1 MSKLI
6 LITNPGSA
14 SRKYALYDHETFLAS
29 LHFEYEDG
37 AVACTLKDADGQ
49 KKSISVKIKDLSQ
62 TVAHLGDI
70 LRQEGYI
77 SDKNK
82 LFAVVARIVAP
93 SDYLAENHIVDDEFM
108 ANLEIAKKRAPL
120 HIPVVAAEIEHFRAK
135 FPDTTIIA
143 VSDSAFHWQKPELMK
158 YYAFDTEIA
167 DKYDIKRYGFHGLSV
182 ASVVDTMQS
191 NDILPEK
198 LVVAHIGSGSS
209 VSAVLGGRAMDNS
222 MGYTPLEGL
231 MMSTRAGSMDV
242 AAALALKRELKLDD
256 TELETYLNKK
266 SGLLG
271 VSGISDDMRV
281 IIQKRDEGDP
291 KATFAH
297 ALYVHRLQT
306 TIGQMAATLGGID
319 GLVFTATI
327 GERSAEIRHFVS
339 QKLAYLGFFLDE
351 KLNEVPV
358 FEGRYALISRPDS
371 KPIYI
376 IQTDET
382 AEMVKQA
389 LSLLPSEED

>member
-182 ASVVDTMQS
+182 ASVVDAMQS

-351 KLNEVPV
+351 KLNEAPV
-358 FEGRYALISRPDS
+358 FERRYALISRPDS

>member
-1 MSKLI
+1 M
-6 LITNPGSA
+6 
-14 SRKYALYDHETFLAS
+14 AS
-29 LHFEYEDG
+29 LHFEYENG
-37 AVACTLKDADGQ
+37 AVACTLKDASGE
-49 KKSISVKIKDLSQ
+49 KKSIPVKIDDLSQ
-62 TVAHLGDI
+62 TVSCLGDI
-70 LRQEGYI
+70 LRSEGYI
-77 SDKNK
+77 NEKNT
-82 LFAVVARIVAP
+82 LSAIVARVAAP

-108 ANLEIAKKRAPL
+108 KNLEIAKHRAIL
-120 HIPVVAAEIEHFRAK
+120 HVPVVASEIEHFRAK
-135 FPDTTIIA
+135 FPETTIVSI
-143 VSDSAFHWQKPELMK
+143 SDSAFHWQKPDLMK
-158 YYAFDTEIA
+158 YYAFDTEVA
-167 DKYDIKRYGFHGLSV
+167 DKYGIKRYGYHGLSV
-182 ASVVDTMQS
+182 ASVVDAMQE

-209 VSAVLGGRAMDNS
+209 VSAVLDGRAMDNS

-242 AAALALKRELKLDD
+242 AAALAIKRELKLDD
-256 TELETYLNKK
+256 VELEIYLNKK

-271 VSGISDDMRV
+271 TSGVSDDMRV

-297 ALYVHRLQT
+297 ALYVHRIQT

-327 GERSAEIRHFVS
+327 GERSAEIRHFVA
-339 QKLAYLGFFLDE
+339 QKLAYLGLFLDDE
-351 KLNEVPV
+351 LNENPV
-358 FEGRYALISRPDS
+358 FNGRYALISRSDS

-389 LSLLPSEED
+389 LALLRNQE

>member
-37 AVACTLKDADGQ
+37 AVACTLKDADDQ

-62 TVAHLGDI
+62 TVARLGDI

-351 KLNEVPV
+351 KLNEAPV

>member
-29 LHFEYEDG
+29 LHFEYEDS

-182 ASVVDTMQS
+182 ASVVDIMQS

-351 KLNEVPV
+351 KLNEAPV

>member
-108 ANLEIAKKRAPL
+108 ANLEVAKKRAPL

-231 MMSTRAGSMDV
+231 MMSTRAGSMDI

-358 FEGRYALISRPDS
+358 FEERYALISRPDS

>member
-120 HIPVVAAEIEHFRAK
+120 HIPVVAAEIEHFRTK

-351 KLNEVPV
+351 KLNEAPV

>member
-256 TELETYLNKK
+256 TELETYLNKT

-351 KLNEVPV
+351 KLNEAPV